1 MREMRRK
8 NRLPELLAPAG
19 SEEALYAAVS
29 AGADAVYLGGKAF
42 GARAFAANFDEEAL
56 GRAVAYCHLHGVRL
70 YVTVNTLV
78 YERELPAWLDF
89 CRSLYR
95 MGVDALIVTD
105 LGGISLLRKH
115 LPDMELHAS
124 TQMGLHNSEG
134 VFLARELGLS
144 RAVVARECS
153 LSDMRAMVENAPL
166 ELEVFLHGALC
177 VCHSGQCLFSSL
189 VGGRSGNRGECAQP
203 CRLPYNG
210 DGKYPLSLKDLSLA
224 RHMCDL
230 IDSGVASLKIEG
242 RMKSPDYVFGVTRI
256 YRRLLDEKRNAT
268 EAEERELAAL
278 FSRDGF
284 TDGYFTGRLG
294 GMTGVRSEAQKEE
307 SRALEKGSF
316 APMRIAVSG
325 EAVFREGEPCRL
337 TLTSEN
343 KTVTVYGD
351 IPEKA
356 IRAPLTEAA
365 LKERLCKMGNTYL
378 SLSPENLSL
387 SLAEGIN
394 LSPAGINAL
403 RRAAAEAMEKT
414 ERQMPPIEPIEL
426 CQPRKTDALK
436 TAMFH
441 IPDVLFSL
449 SKEEKESFDIIFVP
463 LLFYHEA
470 PAVSGV
476 ALPPV
481 IMEGEL
487 SDVRER
493 LSAAVKRGA
502 RYGLIS
508 NLSHF
513 SLCREVG
520 LIPIG
525 DFRMNPYNCESAA
538 VLQALGAEHLLSSL
552 ELTLPRASSV
562 GGVLVYGRAP
572 LMLTERCFVRENAG
586 CVACQSFAFTDRR
599 GLRFSVLREYLH
611 RNLIFNSLPT
621 YMGDKQEEL
630 ARRGILHRHFIFSDE
645 SASEIRKILAA
656 FHAERPLDGQVRRI
670 GVSEAKIY
678 DGEKKTAEEPK
689 AAAQRSDAPRKEMG
703 KGKDSSRKFSQKG
716 RAPLGA
722 HAKNKPNN
730 GKKRK

>member
-1 MREMRRK
+1 MKRK
-8 NRLPELLAPAG
+8 SDLPELLAPAG
-19 SEEALYAAVS
+19 SEEALYAAVA

-42 GARAFAANFDEEAL
+42 GARAFAANFSEEEL
-56 GRAVAYCHLHGVRL
+56 KRAVAYCHLHGVRL

-78 YERELPAWLDF
+78 YERELPAWLEF

-105 LGGISLLRKH
+105 LGGISLLRRY

-124 TQMGLHNSEG
+124 TQMGIHNSGG
-134 VFLARELGLS
+134 VAACESLGLS

-153 LSDMRAMVENAPL
+153 LSDIRSMVEKAPL
-166 ELEVFLHGALC
+166 EIEVFLHGALC

-210 DGKYPLSLKDLSLA
+210 EGKYPLSLKDLSLA
-224 RHMCDL
+224 GHMCDL

-242 RMKSPDYVFGVTRI
+242 RMKSPDYVYGVTRI

-268 EAEERELAAL
+268 EAEERELSAL

-284 TDGYFTGRLG
+284 TDGYFTAHLG

-316 APMRIAVSG
+316 APMRLAVSG

-351 IPEKA
+351 RPEKA
-356 IRAPLTEAA
+356 IRAPLTKEA

-378 SLSPENLSL
+378 SLSPERLSISL
-387 SLAEGIN
+387 SEGIN
-394 LSPAGINAL
+394 LSPAEINAL

-414 ERQMPPIEPIEL
+414 EKEMPPEAPISL
-426 CQPRKTDALK
+426 RRPKKTDALK

-449 SKEEKESFDIIFVP
+449 SKEEREAFDIIFVP

-470 PAVSGV
+470 PPVLGV

-513 SLCREVG
+513 SLCREAG

-525 DFRMNPYNCESAA
+525 DFRMNPYSCESAA
-538 VLQALGAEHLLSSL
+538 VLQALGAEHMLASL
-552 ELTLPRASSV
+552 ELTLPRAASV
-562 GGVLVYGRAP
+562 GGVLAYGRAP

-599 GLRFSVLREYLH
+599 GMRFPVLREYLH

-630 ARRGILHRHFIFSDE
+630 ARRGIFHHHFIFSDE
-645 SASEIRKILAA
+645 SAAEIRQVLSAYRE
-656 FHAERPLDGQVRRI
+656 ERPWGAQVRRI

-678 DGEKKTAEEPK
+678 GDEKRIAEEPRI
-689 AAAQRSDAPRKEMG
+689 AAKKSDFPKKGQEAGKE
-703 KGKDSSRKFSQKG
+703 KSSLRKFPSKG

-722 HAKNKPNN
+722 HAKNKSTN